1 MADHFPEDEDTTEVT
16 RARHSKTNKM
26 LATLLGL
33 FGILAPIVTEEISY
47 RRAKVEASAEIK
59 SAHAESEAGYVT
71 LSSPLNEVMTILGQQ
86 SFEISQLKEEIRSL
100 KNSQSVTSAAAAA
113 SPATTTL
120 GSMHLVLH
128 HHHHGA
134 VGSTTVAPPAP
145 SAPTAGEPEPVDS
158 DSGETEISPLL
169 HPLPKSLHD
178 AAEQMKVDDAR

>member
-16 RARHSKTNKM
+16 RARHSKTNKV

-33 FGILAPIVTEEISY
+33 FGLLAPIVTEEISY

-86 SFEISQLKEEIRSL
+86 SFEISQLKEEIQSL
-100 KNSQSVTSAAAAA
+100 KSSQSVTSAAAAS
-113 SPATTTL
+113 SPTSTL

-134 VGSTTVAPPAP
+134 IGTPTVAPPAP
-145 SAPTAGEPEPVDS
+145 SAPAAGAPEPVDS
-158 DSGETEISPLL
+158 DSPETEISPLL

-178 AAEQMKVDDAR
+178 AAEQMKIDDVR